1 MKAKNMEDEIC
12 KLQKTLEER
21 NGRLQASACT
31 AEKVINFL
39 KKIFFLF
46 QLLSDVLLLIYDF
59 NEIRA
64 HDLLKTSL
72 FS

>member
-31 AEKVINFL
+31 AEKVINF
-39 KKIFFLF
+39 FFLF

>member
-31 AEKVINFL
+31 AEKVIDFFFLIFNFL
-39 KKIFFLF
+39 
-46 QLLSDVLLLIYDF
+46 VLAAI
-59 NEIRA
+59 
-64 HDLLKTSL
+64 
-72 FS
+72 

>member
-31 AEKVINFL
+31 AEKVINFF
-39 KKIFFLF
+39 KIFF
-46 QLLSDVLLLIYDF
+46 SC
-59 NEIRA
+59 
-64 HDLLKTSL
+64 
-72 FS
+72 FSCYLMFCF